1 MPPGVH
7 LFTTAEL
14 VIAGLV
20 VLLILIVSRIG
31 K

>member
-14 VIAGLV
+14 VIAGLL
-20 VLLILIVSRIG
+20 VLLLLMVSRIG